1 MDYEL
6 NENALKMLSELYYKC
21 RSVLGV
27 TNGSV
32 VGSIISKTNNG
43 RADVLRKASSDL
55 IELDSLDKDSLVEK
69 NYVVDTGDGDRYVIT
84 FKGIW
89 FVESMEFI
97 SNENDLI
104 NWIQNK
110 YFDPLFKKDAEVG
123 DRDKCMA
130 FALISMRAFS
140 EGSCMDLMNDSGIR
154 TIWWDILKQSS
165 SYLHSIGI
173 TKTKIDDSTFKD
185 KDTNKVKGSDDPVVN
200 VARHSFN
207 LNRPSAGRY
216 QTGKL
221 TYWFDISEQQ
231 GQPSEQVL
239 ARIIRQIFGK
249 IDSKIALNMS
259 EHSNAICM
267 DYGWKIEQHYRDVR
281 FFDVEYDQFIKKAFE
296 EASKM

>member
-6 NENALKMLSELYYKC
+6 NESSSETLSNLYHRC
-21 RSVLGV
+21 RSILGV
-27 TNGSV
+27 TEGSI

-43 RADVLRKASSDL
+43 RADVLRKASLDL
-55 IELDSLDKDSLVEK
+55 SKLDPRDKDRLIEK
-69 NYVVDTGDGDRYVIT
+69 NYVVSTGDEDHYAIT
-84 FKGIW
+84 FRGIW

-104 NWIQNK
+104 DWIQNK

-123 DRDKCMA
+123 DRDKIMA
-130 FALISMRAFS
+130 FSLISMRAFS

-154 TIWWDILKQSS
+154 TIWWDVLKQSS
-165 SYLHSIGI
+165 SYLHSIGM

-207 LNRPSAGRY
+207 LKGPSYGRY

-221 TYWFDISEQQ
+221 TYWFDISESP

-239 ARIIRQIFGK
+239 AKIIRQIFGK
-249 IDSKIALNMS
+249 MNLKTALDMS

-267 DYGWKIEQHYRDVR
+267 DHGWKVEQHYSDVT
-281 FFDVEYDQFIKKAFE
+281 FLDVEFDQFIKKAFE
-296 EASKM
+296 SASEM